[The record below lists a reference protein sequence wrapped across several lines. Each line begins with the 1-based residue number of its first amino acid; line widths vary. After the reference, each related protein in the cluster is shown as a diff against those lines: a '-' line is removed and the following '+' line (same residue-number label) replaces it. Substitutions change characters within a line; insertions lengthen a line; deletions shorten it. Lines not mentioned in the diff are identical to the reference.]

1 MRQILKAKKKYSTL
15 NTMLAGIE
23 RLFLSVVIGF
33 VFPILLGL
41 AGWWGSIP
49 FVPEKSILYFALGGF
64 MLGVLLDIV
73 FLRYWTRNA
82 LRIPLLWPALVYLFY
97 SVGMFGFF
105 MGVPAFNVVMGP
117 VGGYYLGMRLR
128 ANGAQIDEVER
139 EAKRTGL
146 FTAFVLA
153 VACAS
158 ALVLASLDSS
168 LEANISGMFALANP
182 ISKTILLTLSAVAGI
197 GLVVLEYAIT
207 RATIK
212 FARFFN

>member
-1 MRQILKAKKKYSTL
+1 MANKNKKYSTL
-15 NTMLAGIE
+15 NSMLAGIE

-33 VFPILLGL
+33 IFPVLLGL

-49 FVPEKSILYFALGGF
+49 FVPEKSIMFFALGGL
-64 MLGVLLDIV
+64 MLGVLIDMV

-82 LRIPLLWPALVYLFY
+82 LRMPLLWPALIYLFY

-105 MGVPAFNVVMGP
+105 MGMPAFNVIMGP
-117 VGGYYLGMRLR
+117 VGGYYMGMRLR
-128 ANGAQIDEVER
+128 ANSAQKDVSKR
-139 EAKRTGL
+139 TAKRTGL

-153 VACAS
+153 VACAA
-158 ALVLASLDSS
+158 ALVIASLDSS
-168 LEANISGMFALANP
+168 LEANISGMFALAKP

-207 RATIK
+207 RAAVK
-212 FARFFN
+212 FARFLD